1 MKKFVKNLL
10 FGAGIA
16 TAGLIVDSLWKDAEE
31 PVVVQD
37 VDVEPPTTTPSK
49 EYVEHRRQQIR
60 DAAEAKRAAQQEA
73 SQEET
78 AQKETSQEEAVQEET
93 AQEETAQDGV
103 AQEEAPDTVPVDS
116 DSSEQASERQ
126 EEQ

>member
-1 MKKFVKNLL
+1 MKKLVKNLL

-16 TAGLIVDSLWKDAEE
+16 AVGLAVYSLWKDAEE

-37 VDVEPPTTTPSK
+37 VNVEPSATTPTK
-49 EYVEHRRQQIR
+49 EYVERRRQQIR
-60 DAAEAKRAAQQEA
+60 DAAEARRAAQEVP
-73 SQEET
+73 QEET
-78 AQKETSQEEAVQEET
+78 P
-93 AQEETAQDGV
+93 QDGA
-103 AQEEAPDTVPVDS
+103 AQEEAPDTVPVES

>member
-1 MKKFVKNLL
+1 MKKLVKNLL

-16 TAGLIVDSLWKDAEE
+16 AVGLAVYSLWKDAEE

-37 VDVEPPTTTPSK
+37 VNVEPPTTTPTK
-49 EYVEHRRQQIR
+49 EYVERRRQQIR
-60 DAAEAKRAAQQEA
+60 DAAEARRAAQEVPQEEVP
-73 SQEET
+73 QEET
-78 AQKETSQEEAVQEET
+78 PQEET
-93 AQEETAQDGV
+93 PQDGA
-103 AQEEAPDTVPVDS
+103 AQEEAPDTVPVES

>member
-16 TAGLIVDSLWKDAEE
+16 TAGLIVYSLWKDAEE
-31 PVVVQD
+31 SVVVQD
-37 VDVEPPTTTPSK
+37 VDVEQPTTTPSK

-78 AQKETSQEEAVQEET
+78 VQEEAVQEET
-93 AQEETAQDGV
+93 AQEETTQDGV
-103 AQEEAPDTVPVDS
+103 AQEETPDTVPVES
-116 DSSEQASERQ
+116 DVSEQASERQ

>member
-16 TAGLIVDSLWKDAEE
+16 TAGLIVYSLWKDTEG

-78 AQKETSQEEAVQEET
+78 AQEEAVQEET
-93 AQEETAQDGV
+93 
-103 AQEEAPDTVPVDS
+103 PDTVPVES
-116 DSSEQASERQ
+116 DVSEQASERQ